1 MTQEFLLFSR
11 LLPIDV
17 NKHVILYEHY
27 DNHKVSFFA
36 TSNRYPSAVFPHL
49 MKFQGSMKCF
59 QEWGGWTSYYTLWQ
73 MCTFPSPN
81 LTTATNKHAQRINK
95 WIKQLNIK
103 SQSISDNNGVLNI
116 WGHEMVN
123 MGNTRWIPLYL
134 ISRLCIEWIWY
145 TWRWLF
151 VYFSKICFHKIFCG
165 CFSKQYDWIRC

>member
-1 MTQEFLLFSR
+1 MYYQYMLPIIYEIYDSHEVPFFALSKLI
-11 LLPIDV
+11 LLPFS
-17 NKHVILYEHY
+17 HTQW
-27 DNHKVSFFA
+27 S
-36 TSNRYPSAVFPHL
+36 SNGF
-49 MKFQGSMKCF
+49 MKWF

-73 MCTFPSPN
+73 MCTFQSPN

-95 WIKQLNIK
+95 WIKQLSIK

-123 MGNTRWIPLYL
+123 MGNTRWIPLHL

-145 TWRWLF
+145 TLRWLF
-151 VYFSKICFHKIFCG
+151 AYFSKICFHKIFCG